1 MKVYSMFGSPLPT
14 LTVAGVMT
22 LLAFPAGANTH
33 EWSHDSLGIDMAN
46 NSEFPIIEVCI
57 ESFSHRDIKEE
68 CFRDLDWAAGTSH
81 TFWVPCEEQIL
92 IEYDITFTVQNGDEY
107 GDSLASH
114 YCTANI
120 NYYFYGNE

>member
-1 MKVYSMFGSPLPT
+1 MFGSPLPT

-33 EWSHDSLGIDMAN
+33 EWSHELGIDMAN

-57 ESFSHRDIKEE
+57 ESRSHRDIKEE

-81 TFWVPCEEQIL
+81 TFWVPCEEHNL
-92 IEYDITFTVQNGDEY
+92 LVEYDITFTVQNGDEY
-107 GDSLASH
+107 GDLLGSY
-114 YCTANI
+114 YCKNI
-120 NYYFYGNE
+120 NYSFR